1 MTPDEIAMVLEQPLA
16 TVKSNLHRG
25 LGMLRRKA
33 GLMLKEFV
41 RER

>member
-25 LGMLRRKA
+25 LGNVATQGRIDVEGVCA
-33 GLMLKEFV
+33 
-41 RER
+41 